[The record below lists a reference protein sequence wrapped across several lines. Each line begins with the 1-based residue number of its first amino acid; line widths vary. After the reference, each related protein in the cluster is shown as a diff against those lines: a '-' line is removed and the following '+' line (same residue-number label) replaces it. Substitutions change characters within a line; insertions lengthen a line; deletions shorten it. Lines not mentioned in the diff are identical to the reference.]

1 MEPVKKTNGS
11 IIFVKKSVVI
21 VMEFCSVVVAGNPRQ
36 FVPTEINL

>member
-21 VMEFCSVVVAGNPRQ
+21 VVEFGTVVVIGNPRQ
-36 FVPTEINL
+36 FVTTEINL